1 MKVITLILTTLLCQ
15 SSLQIFNASGDIEFN
30 GGINYQSLLGQRQT
44 EWRRK
49 ENDLNARINELES
62 KLAIAE
68 GAIKVLE
75 SDKAAFLSDNEIL
88 AEQLGKC
95 QLRLSE
101 IDEKQEMINN
111 LSFNL
116 RECENKNGALI
127 VSIDELTV
135 QISNIINENES
146 LKSELDAKDRELSG
160 FEVQII
166 NWELELTNCQSEID
180 QKNDLLIQLEQSQK
194 DGNELSDALKQL
206 NITIEVNEEKNT
218 RLQVENNELKLVIDS
233 LNADIE
239 KLSVLPSIIISLEQ
253 EVDSLRNSNLQLQA
267 DTESLNVDLTNLQ
280 ITCQKEGD
288 NLRAQIDQLSIALQ
302 QASDDNDRLSQE
314 MSSLTVI
321 IGDLNGSKAAADELT
336 IVVNELNI
344 QLESS
349 NADNQQLREEIN
361 RLNNLLSELDSLK
374 EQNSIL
380 SIEINNLNI
389 QITEVNQS
397 INMCQHDNDMLK
409 SMNQKLGNDMRIL
422 TGELDLRDFA
432 NDGTALLIGASETF
446 DY

>member
-44 EWRRK
+44 EWRRR

-75 SDKAAFLSDNEIL
+75 SDKAAFQNDNEIL

-135 QISNIINENES
+135 QISNIINENEN
-146 LKSELDAKDRELSG
+146 LKSELNAKDRELSG

-166 NWELELTNCQSEID
+166 NWELELNNCQSEID
-180 QKNDLLIQLEQSQK
+180 QKNDLLAQLEQSQK
-194 DGNELSDALKQL
+194 DGNELSEALKQL

-253 EVDSLRNSNLQLQA
+253 EVDSLKNSNLQLQA
-267 DTESLNVDLTNLQ
+267 DAESLSVDLTNLQ

-288 NLRAQIDQLSIALQ
+288 NQRAQIDQLSIALQ
-302 QASDDNDRLSQE
+302 QASDENDRLSQE

-336 IVVNELNI
+336 IIVNQLNI
-344 QLESS
+344 ELEAS
-349 NADNQQLREEIN
+349 NADNKQLIEEIN
-361 RLNNLLSELDSLK
+361 RLNDLLAELDSLK
-374 EQNSIL
+374 EQNNIL
-380 SIEINNLNI
+380 SVEINNLNI

-397 INMCQHDNDMLK
+397 ISICKQDNDMLK
-409 SMNQKLGNDMRIL
+409 SMNQKLGNDIKIL

-432 NDGTALLIGASETF
+432 NDGTALLIGQAGKI

>member
-44 EWRRK
+44 EWRRR

-75 SDKAAFLSDNEIL
+75 SDKAAFQNDNEIL

-135 QISNIINENES
+135 QISNIINENEN
-146 LKSELDAKDRELSG
+146 LKSELDSKDKELSG

-166 NWELELTNCQSEID
+166 NWELELNNCQSEID
-180 QKNDLLIQLEQSQK
+180 QKNDLLAQLEQSQK
-194 DGNELSDALKQL
+194 DGNELSEALKQL

-253 EVDSLRNSNLQLQA
+253 EVDSLKNSNLQLQA
-267 DTESLNVDLTNLQ
+267 DAESLSVDLTNLQ

-288 NLRAQIDQLSIALQ
+288 NQRAEIDQLYANLQ
-302 QASDDNDRLSQE
+302 QVSDENDRLSQE

-336 IVVNELNI
+336 LIVNQLNI
-344 QLESS
+344 ELEAS
-349 NADNQQLREEIN
+349 NADNKQLIEEIN
-361 RLNNLLSELDSLK
+361 RLNDLLAELDSLK
-374 EQNSIL
+374 EQNNIL
-380 SIEINNLNI
+380 SVEINNLNI

-397 INMCQHDNDMLK
+397 ISICKQDNDMLK
-409 SMNQKLGNDMRIL
+409 NMNQKLGNDIKIL

-432 NDGTALLIGASETF
+432 NDGTALLIGQAGKI

>member
-44 EWRRK
+44 EWRRR

-75 SDKAAFLSDNEIL
+75 SDKAAFQNDNEIL

-135 QISNIINENES
+135 QISNIINENEN
-146 LKSELDAKDRELSG
+146 LKSELNAKDRELSG

-166 NWELELTNCQSEID
+166 NWELELNNCQSEID
-180 QKNDLLIQLEQSQK
+180 QKNDLLAQLEQSQK
-194 DGNELSDALKQL
+194 DGNELSEALKQL

-253 EVDSLRNSNLQLQA
+253 EVDSLKNSNLQLQA
-267 DTESLNVDLTNLQ
+267 DAESLSVDLTNLQ

-288 NLRAQIDQLSIALQ
+288 NQRAQIDQLSIALQ
-302 QASDDNDRLSQE
+302 QASDENDRLSQE

-336 IVVNELNI
+336 IIVNQLNI
-344 QLESS
+344 ELEAS
-349 NADNQQLREEIN
+349 NADNKQLIEEIN
-361 RLNNLLSELDSLK
+361 RLNDLLAELDSLK

-380 SIEINNLNI
+380 SVEINNLNI

-397 INMCQHDNDMLK
+397 ISICKQDNDMLK
-409 SMNQKLGNDMRIL
+409 SMNQKLGNDIKIL

-432 NDGTALLIGASETF
+432 NDGTALLIGQAGKI